1 MIALFKA
8 SSRGVAV
15 CATFIQG
22 GNIVKI
28 LKFICAILSCVMVML
43 LPGCSS
49 FGRIPTRVKMLDSE
63 VSNMERS
70 NLEITKDV
78 LNCFSQKDSKSL
90 KALLCAKTQGLTD
103 IDEQILVGF
112 DLFKGR
118 VTSFN
123 EDVLGYE
130 GKSSESGK
138 STLLERYWNI
148 KDIVTDAGGSYEILI
163 NTYII
168 YEKDKNRV
176 GISQITITS
185 SDGTKLKIGYEWPS
199 YYNEGRDMSNKV
211 IKALSEK
218 DIDGLKSII
227 CAKTLEIVD
236 IDAQIQ
242 EGLSFFEGK
251 ATRGKVKGKNIVY
264 DGKHD
269 YRTSVSEDEIVKN
282 NKPTRTSIT
291 VFNQNIETD
300 ANKIYKIDFNAYI
313 LYTGDESRKGIS
325 QIILTSDDGRK
336 QVIGERLD

>member
-1 MIALFKA
+1 M
-8 SSRGVAV
+8 
-15 CATFIQG
+15 
-22 GNIVKI
+22 KI
-28 LKFICAILSCVMVML
+28 LKFICAILSCAMVML

-49 FGRIPTRVKMLDSE
+49 FDRVATRVNMLDSE
-63 VSNMERS
+63 VPNMERS
-70 NLEITKDV
+70 NLEITKYV
-78 LNCFSQKDSKSL
+78 LNCFSEKDSKSL

-103 IDEQILVGF
+103 IDEQILAGF

-123 EDVLGYE
+123 EDLLGYE
-130 GKSSESGK
+130 VESSESGK
-138 STLLERYWNI
+138 STLLKRSWNV
-148 KDIVTDAGGSYEILI
+148 KNIVTDAGGSYEIFI

-168 YEKDKNRV
+168 WENDKNRV

-185 SDGTKLKIGYEWPS
+185 SDGTKLQIGYEWPS

-218 DIDGLKSII
+218 DIAGLKSVM

-251 ATRGKVKGKNIVY
+251 ATMGKVKGENIVY
-264 DGKHD
+264 DGNHD

-300 ANKIYKIDFNAYI
+300 ASKIYKIEFYAYL
-313 LYTGDESRKGIS
+313 LYTDDESRKGIS